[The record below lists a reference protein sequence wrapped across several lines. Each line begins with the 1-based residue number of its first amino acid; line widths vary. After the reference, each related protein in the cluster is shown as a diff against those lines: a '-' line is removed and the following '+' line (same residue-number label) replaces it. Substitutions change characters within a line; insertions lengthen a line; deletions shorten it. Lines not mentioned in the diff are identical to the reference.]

1 MRTACLTGVSDP
13 GASDR
18 SVQLGADP
26 RRNYRG
32 EALAKKE
39 GDVLEL
45 MAVGEAA
52 CVSEHAPTGSVELA
66 APRPLAASADR
77 FRSLIEREGTKLVT
91 ADQPFARL
99 LRTNGMDRLV
109 LSLEEIG
116 SSAKDAK
123 LD

>member
-1 MRTACLTGVSDP
+1 MQQTNGPDVPYRTTRPMIACTSP
-13 GASDR
+13 CA
-18 SVQLGADP
+18 
-26 RRNYRG
+26 
-32 EALAKKE
+32 
-39 GDVLEL
+39 
-45 MAVGEAA
+45 
-52 CVSEHAPTGSVELA
+52 
-66 APRPLAASADR
+66 
-77 FRSLIEREGTKLVT
+77 EREGAKVVT